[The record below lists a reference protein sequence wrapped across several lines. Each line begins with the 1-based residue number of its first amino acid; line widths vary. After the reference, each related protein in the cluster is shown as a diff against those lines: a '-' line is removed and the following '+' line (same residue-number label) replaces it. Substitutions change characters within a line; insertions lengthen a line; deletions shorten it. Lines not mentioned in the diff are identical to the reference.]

1 MHSRQYIITSCL
13 AYHEID
19 CKRKLQNILSFWLTC
34 QHLPSLAHVCQYLLK
49 NQPHKPLTLQ
59 THAHESAEYITQP
72 RLIIHSQTRT
82 HPPTLNLKHTHTHT
96 PTIYITNPRLISLTN
111 PELPTFALYA
121 QTGRHPPLDL
131 QTHAHPPASR
141 YITHLHPI
149 SLTNPDLPLFAPPCP
164 LLLSMI

>member
-82 HPPTLNLKHTHTHT
+82 HPPTLTPKHTHTHAHYIYHQSSPNQSDQSRPAHLCPICPNWPT
-96 PTIYITNPRLISLTN
+96 PTPRPANTCT
-111 PELPTFALYA
+111 PT
-121 QTGRHPPLDL
+121 
-131 QTHAHPPASR
+131 
-141 YITHLHPI
+141 
-149 SLTNPDLPLFAPPCP
+149 C
-164 LLLSMI
+164 